1 MVKAL
6 GMLFIFPFNFLL
18 VGYQP
23 QRFMG
28 LFLQILFGANPAIKP
43 IYEFLMVQF
52 YKILINSLAQICK
65 NTVNLFV
72 KKHNEI
78 FAAANDMPLIVNH
91 FPVFIWE
98 IPFFFKNLGLRFQK

>member
-6 GMLFIFPFNFLL
+6 GMMLFMFPFINFLV

-28 LFLQILFGANPAIKP
+28 LFLQIYFRANPAIKL
-43 IYEFLMVQF
+43 ICEFLIVQF
-52 YKILINSLAQICK
+52 YKILLNLLAQICK

-72 KKHNEI
+72 KQNKRSCL
-78 FAAANDMPLIVNH
+78 AW
-91 FPVFIWE
+91 PV
-98 IPFFFKNLGLRFQK
+98 

>member
-18 VGYQP
+18 VGHQP

-43 IYEFLMVQF
+43 IYLLIFDGS
-52 YKILINSLAQICK
+52 ILQ
-65 NTVNLFV
+65 NLD
-72 KKHNEI
+72 K
-78 FAAANDMPLIVNH
+78 
-91 FPVFIWE
+91 FIG
-98 IPFFFKNLGLRFQK
+98 PNL

>member
-1 MVKAL
+1 MLKAL
-6 GMLFIFPFNFLL
+6 GILFIFPFNFPL

-28 LFLQILFGANPAIKP
+28 LILQILFGANPAIKP

-52 YKILINSLAQICK
+52 YKILLNLLAQICK

-72 KKHNEI
+72 KKCNKMC
-78 FAAANDMPLIVNH
+78 AAALH
-91 FPVFIWE
+91 
-98 IPFFFKNLGLRFQK
+98 GLAV

>member
-6 GMLFIFPFNFLL
+6 GMLFMFPFNFLL

-72 KKHNEI
+72 KKHKEMWASALDGI
-78 FAAANDMPLIVNH
+78 LLSDVTF
-91 FPVFIWE
+91 
-98 IPFFFKNLGLRFQK
+98 

>member
-1 MVKAL
+1 M
-6 GMLFIFPFNFLL
+6 FPFNFLL

-28 LFLQILFGANPAIKP
+28 LILQILFGANPAIKP
-43 IYEFLMVQF
+43 IYKFLMVQF

-72 KKHNEI
+72 NKHKEMCLS
-78 FAAANDMPLIVNH
+78 AVH
-91 FPVFIWE
+91 
-98 IPFFFKNLGLRFQK
+98 GLWGSKGILLSDVTF

>member
-6 GMLFIFPFNFLL
+6 GMLFMFPFNFHL
-18 VGYQP
+18 VEYLP

-52 YKILINSLAQICK
+52 YKILLNLLAQICK

-72 KKHNEI
+72 KKHKEMC
-78 FAAANDMPLIVNH
+78 AAALH
-91 FPVFIWE
+91 
-98 IPFFFKNLGLRFQK
+98 GLWGSKGKSLSDVTF